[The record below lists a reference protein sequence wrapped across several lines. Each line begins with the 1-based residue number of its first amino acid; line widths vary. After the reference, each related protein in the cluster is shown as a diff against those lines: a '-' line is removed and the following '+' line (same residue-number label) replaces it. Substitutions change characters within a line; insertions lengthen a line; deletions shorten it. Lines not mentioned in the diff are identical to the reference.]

1 MQVYLAG
8 MNDLILTK
16 REREL
21 LENLVTIGRE
31 DMRMDSLAKRMGITY
46 KSLMRMKYNAM
57 RKNGYKSWEGFYA
70 DFILKE
76 FVEDL
81 V

>member
-1 MQVYLAG
+1 MQVYLAV
-8 MNDLILTK
+8 MSTLILTR

-21 LENLVTIGRE
+21 LENLATIGRE
-31 DMRMDSLAKRMGITY
+31 DITMASLSKMMGITY

-81 V
+81 L

>member
-8 MNDLILTK
+8 MSTLILTN

-21 LENLVTIGRE
+21 LENLATIGRE
-31 DMRMDSLAKRMGITY
+31 DIHMDSLAQMMGITY